1 MPEYLSILREASVA
15 SIYILFVFVIL
26 LFIIKG
32 KIQLKEFQILYYIWL
47 PAAVVTQF
55 LMTYFRLSLG
65 KSNLPIMN
73 IYLMFEY
80 VILVI
85 VLLMVRERTRGIK
98 PNFKLWSIII
108 AAGILTHFLYEFE
121 TIHNAAMLFIA
132 IVYFQLTV
140 NYIDLNKI
148 EKFYL
153 DESSLLNITIFIKAV
168 GYSYFLIYQ
177 TDYRFPLSIFSGVNL
192 IVQVMFGITI
202 WTYYKNN
209 MIKKQPINC

>member
-55 LMTYFRLSLG
+55 FMTYFRLSLG

-98 PNFKLWSIII
+98 PNSKLWSLII

-148 EKFYL
+148 DKFYL

-202 WTYYKNN
+202 WTYYKNTI
-209 MIKKQPINC
+209 IKKTIN